1 MGGRIRRPRRPLGHG
16 GRRGRQFPDQGEAR
30 AGAWAGAWAIPRDRR
45 TEVSAAAAAAV
56 AAQGDPEGGGGA
68 AGVGERALP
77 LLLAR
82 LLRLPRREGGSDHWT

>member
-30 AGAWAGAWAIPRDRR
+30 AGAWAIPRDRR
-45 TEVSAAAAAAV
+45 TEVSAAAAAAAAA
-56 AAQGDPEGGGGA
+56 AAQGDPEDGAAA

-77 LLLAR
+77 LLLAW

>member
-16 GRRGRQFPDQGEAR
+16 GRRDRQFPDQGEAR
-30 AGAWAGAWAIPRDRR
+30 AWAWAIPRDRR
-45 TEVSAAAAAAV
+45 TEVSAAA

-82 LLRLPRREGGSDHWT
+82 FLRLPRREGGSDHWT